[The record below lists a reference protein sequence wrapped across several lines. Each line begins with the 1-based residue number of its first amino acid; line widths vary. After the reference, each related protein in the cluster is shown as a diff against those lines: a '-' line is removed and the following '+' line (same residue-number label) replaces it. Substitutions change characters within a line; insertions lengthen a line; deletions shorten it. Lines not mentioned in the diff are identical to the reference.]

1 MRYFFWTGCAII
13 VTSIVIHIRRHNAFI
28 QYLQEAK
35 LNDPHASGD
44 PKTLRVAEGSG
55 SPRCGTEDDFN
66 KSSEDDFIY
75 SL

>member
-35 LNDPHASGD
+35 LNDP
-44 PKTLRVAEGSG
+44 R
-55 SPRCGTEDDFN
+55 TEDDFN
-66 KSSEDDFIY
+66 KSTEDDFIY